1 VIRATTLVLLLALLG
16 PVGLVHTAIAE
27 SRSVSHSDWLIVQDR
42 VTLRF
47 LLPVAETRGLVARG
61 LPPLSVEQVAAYIL
75 DRVSVSA
82 AGSVCPAIDQGY
94 DIGRI
99 DPLSVGTGLYGFE
112 IIFKCPRGG
121 DLVLRNAVLFDR
133 FPRHVNFARIEANG
147 RTLDQLFTAGR
158 ERLEVPETGFAAP
171 VGAGEYS
178 RLGASHVLHN
188 LDRLFF
194 LMGAAL
200 LARGRRE
207 YLSAATAMCLGYAVS
222 VTACASGFVVAHP
235 EWVDAAVGLLIA
247 LLGAQIV
254 AREGRRP
261 RRVAAVVGAAL
272 LLIGVY
278 ALIARGAQAAMLP
291 FGFGI
296 FASCILLMNPEHRRF
311 GLAALTASFGFLDG
325 LVLPGDYARL
335 QLWRELV
342 ASKLI
347 AFDAGAVLTNGL
359 LIAIVSLIFG
369 LLQRTRLPVPQ
380 TFAKDLTATLLAGT
394 GVFWMLSRLYG

>member
-1 VIRATTLVLLLALLG
+1 VIRANRVALLFALLA
-16 PVGLVHTAIAE
+16 PVALARPAFAE
-27 SRSVSHSDWLIVQDR
+27 SRTVSHSDWLIVQDR

-61 LPPLSVEQVAAYIL
+61 LPPPSVEQVAAYIL
-75 DRVSVSA
+75 DRVSVSV
-82 AGSVCPAIDQGY
+82 AGSVCPA
-94 DIGRI
+94 IGRI
-99 DPLSVGTGLYGFE
+99 DPLSVGSGLYGFE

-158 ERLEVPETGFAAP
+158 ERLEVPETGHAST
-171 VGAGEYS
+171 VGAGKYS
-178 RLGASHVLHN
+178 RLGAGHILHN

-194 LMGAAL
+194 LIGLAL

-207 YLSAATAMCLGYAVS
+207 FFSAATAMCLGYAAS
-222 VTACASGFVVAHP
+222 VAACASGYVVAHP

-254 AREGRRP
+254 ARQVLRP
-261 RRVAAVVGAAL
+261 HRVAAVVGAAL

-278 ALIARGAQAAMLP
+278 TLFTRGAQAAMLP

-296 FASCILLMNPEHRRF
+296 FAFCILLLGPEHRCF
-311 GLAALTASFGFLDG
+311 GLAALTATFGFLDG

-335 QLWRELV
+335 RLWRELL
-342 ASKLI
+342 ASNLI
-347 AFDAGAVLTNGL
+347 AFDAGTVLTNGL
-359 LIAIVSLIFG
+359 LVAIVSLVFG
-369 LLQRTRLPVPQ
+369 LLQRTRLRPPG
-380 TFAKDLTATLLAGT
+380 TIAKDLAATLLAGT